1 MAAKQGGT
9 MKGIFTIPSTPF
21 NEDLSIDIPGFR
33 NMVQF
38 CIDCKAHGLVY
49 PVNASEFTNLSDEER
64 MILAKEMV
72 TVTAGKIPTVIGV
85 AASTKQNAM
94 KFAAHARET
103 GASAVIAMP
112 PYVRVRPFSED
123 VIFDYYQGISDAAQI
138 PVFIQNYVPPVG
150 TDMSPEF
157 LLRLCREIEWVQ
169 YIKEETIPSTLKMQN
184 LFDANDGSCKGV
196 FGGSGCRY
204 LIEEYRRG
212 SCGNM
217 PGCHVTDVCV
227 AMWDALEKGDN
238 KKAMQIYKDMAPLF
252 FYETQLPGTYKEVLK
267 RRGIIKCSA
276 SRNTGN
282 KTNDSISSGYL
293 DEALAI
299 LKPYMTVV

>member
-1 MAAKQGGT
+1 MNST
-9 MKGIFTIPSTPF
+9 MRGIFTIPSTPF

-33 NMVQF
+33 NIVKF
-38 CIDCKAHGLVY
+38 CMDCGAHGLVY
-49 PVNASEFTNLSDEER
+49 PVNASEFTSLSDEER
-64 MILAKEMV
+64 MVLSKEMV
-72 TVTAGKIPTVIGV
+72 ETADGKIPTVIGV
-85 AASTKQNAM
+85 AATTRQNAE
-94 KFAAHARET
+94 KFAAHARQI

-112 PYVRVRPFSED
+112 PYVRVRNFPEE
-123 VIFDYYQGISDAAQI
+123 VLFDFYRGISDAAKL

-150 TDMSPEF
+150 TDMSPDF
-157 LLRLCREIEWVQ
+157 LLKLCREIEWVQ

-184 LFDANDGSCKGV
+184 LFDANNGACKGI

-227 AMWDALEKGDN
+227 SLWNALESKDD
-238 KKAMQIYKDMAPLF
+238 KKAAQIYRDMAPLF
-252 FYETQLPGTYKEVLK
+252 FFETQFAGTYKEVLK

-276 SRNTGN
+276 SRNNLN
-282 KTNDSISSGYL
+282 KPFDKIGSNYL
-293 DEALAI
+293 DEVVAI
-299 LKPYMTVV
+299 LKPYMTV